1 MKMLEAISKMQLQ
14 VERQIKT
21 QKLPWAEIMSFDGNP
36 LSYYLFIKRL
46 KETIKGCGTMSG
58 KDGYVKA
65 KKLLEERFG
74 EKCVMSNA
82 LIVKLSRKGLLLTKT
97 IVKVYWIWL
106 PIWKV
111 VKSPLLLR
119 VDPIRLTKMIR

>member
-21 QKLPWAEIMSFDGNP
+21 QKLPKAEIMSLDGNP

-74 EKCVMSNA
+74 QKCVMSNA
-82 LIVKLSRKGLLLTKT
+82 LIVKLSEGPPINQNDREGLLYLADD
-97 IVKVYWIWL
+97 L
-106 PIWKV
+106 KV
-111 VKSPLLLR
+111 VKSPLPLR
-119 VDPIRLTKMIR
+119 VDPIRLTRMIR